1 MPASFKARVSFL
13 QRVYDHLLFPLNM
26 WLSEEASQSLG
37 LTPIDHERVRMAL
50 PHCRG
55 RLLDVA
61 CGRNL
66 LVGAYGEG
74 IGADIHAYPEIAV
87 RCDSSRLPFRNS
99 SFDSVALLAC
109 LNHIT
114 RRRETLDE
122 CRRVLAPG
130 GRLILTMISPWIGWF
145 SHRIRL
151 RHDPDQ
157 LDRGM
162 SSEEDPGLP
171 NREVVR
177 LLEAARFKP
186 VLHRRFMWGLNNL
199 FLAERRQPGAS
210 PP

>member
-1 MPASFKARVSFL
+1 MPAIFKARVSFL

-26 WLSEEASQSLG
+26 WLSEETSQSLG

-61 CGRNL
+61 CGKNL
-66 LVGAYGEG
+66 LVGAYGKG
-74 IGADIHAYPEIAV
+74 VGADIHPYPEISV
-87 RCDSSRLPFRNS
+87 RCDSSRLPFRKS
-99 SFDSVALLAC
+99 SFDSIALLAC

-114 RRRETLDE
+114 RRSETLDE
-122 CRRVLAPG
+122 CHRVLASE
-130 GRLILTMISPWIGWF
+130 GRLILTMISPRIGWL

-157 LDRGM
+157 LDRGLGA
-162 SSEEDPGLP
+162 EEDLGLQ

-186 VLHRRFMWGLNNL
+186 VVHRRFMWGLNNL
-199 FLAERRQPGAS
+199 FLAEKR
-210 PP
+210 